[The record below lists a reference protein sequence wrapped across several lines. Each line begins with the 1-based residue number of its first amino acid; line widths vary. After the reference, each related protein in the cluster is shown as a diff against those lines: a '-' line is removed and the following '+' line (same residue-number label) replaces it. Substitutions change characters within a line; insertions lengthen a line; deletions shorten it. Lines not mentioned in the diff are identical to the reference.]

1 MNEWWQNRWFR
12 RHAMFVPFG
21 VFITT
26 GLLTYFVET
35 GPWGVRAFLK
45 SAASMVDLGTVV
57 YAMVAV
63 SVEWVIRMWFWA
75 LDQREKWREK
85 WRREA
90 QAEGRAEGHAE
101 GRAEGLAEGRADLL
115 NRMWAAAHAEGNQEL
130 AEQVERI
137 AREEGI
143 ALDELIPR

>member
-63 SVEWVIRMWFWA
+63 SVERVIRMWFWA

-90 QAEGRAEGHAE
+90 Q
-101 GRAEGLAEGRADLL
+101 AEGRADLL

-137 AREEGI
+137 AREEGV
-143 ALDELIPR
+143 ELGEPVPR

>member
-63 SVEWVIRMWFWA
+63 SVERVIRMWFWA

-90 QAEGRAEGHAE
+90 QAEGRA
-101 GRAEGLAEGRADLL
+101 DLL
-115 NRMWAAAHAEGNQEL
+115 NRMWAAAHAEGNLEL
-130 AEQVERI
+130 AAQVEHI
-137 AREEGI
+137 AREEGRSVI
-143 ALDELIPR
+143 HSSPSVRFLAANPYSKLNPA

>member
-35 GPWGVRAFLK
+35 GPWGVRPFLK

-63 SVEWVIRMWFWA
+63 SVERVIRMWFWA

-90 QAEGRAEGHAE
+90 Q
-101 GRAEGLAEGRADLL
+101 AEGRADLL

-137 AREEGI
+137 AREEGV
-143 ALDELIPR
+143 ELGEPVPR

>member
-1 MNEWWQNRWFR
+1 MGEWWQNRWLR
-12 RHAMFVPFG
+12 RHVMFIPFG

-26 GLLTYFVET
+26 GLLTYFTEQ
-35 GPWGVRAFLK
+35 GPLGVRPFLK

-63 SVEWVIRMWFWA
+63 LTERVIRMWFWA

-85 WRREA
+85 WRKEA
-90 QAEGRAEGHAE
+90 Q
-101 GRAEGLAEGRADLL
+101 AEGRADLL
-115 NRMWAAAHAEGNQEL
+115 NRMWTAAHREGNQEL

-137 AREEGI
+137 AREEGVT
-143 ALDELIPR
+143 LDTLTPR

>member
-35 GPWGVRAFLK
+35 GPWGVRPFLK

-63 SVEWVIRMWFWA
+63 FVERVIRMWFWA

-90 QAEGRAEGHAE
+90 QAEGRAEGQ
-101 GRAEGLAEGRADLL
+101 ADLL
-115 NRMWAAAHAEGNQEL
+115 NRMWAAAQAEGNQEL
-130 AEQVERI
+130 AAQVERI

-143 ALDELIPR
+143 TLNELTPR

>member
-63 SVEWVIRMWFWA
+63 FVERVIRMWFWA
-75 LDQREKWREK
+75 LDERRKWREK

-90 QAEGRAEGHAE
+90 QAEGRA
-101 GRAEGLAEGRADLL
+101 DIL
-115 NRMWAAAHAEGNQEL
+115 NQMWATAHAEGNQEL
-130 AEQVERI
+130 AAQVERI
-137 AREEGI
+137 AEEKGI
-143 ALDELIPR
+143 TLDQLTPR

>member
-12 RHAMFVPFG
+12 RHILFVPFG
-21 VFITT
+21 VFLTT
-26 GLLTYFVET
+26 GLLAYFIEP
-35 GPWGVRAFLK
+35 GPWSIRTSLK
-45 SAASMVDLGTVV
+45 SAASLIDLGTIV

-63 SVEWVIRMWFWA
+63 FVERVIRMWFWA

-90 QAEGRAEGHAE
+90 QAEGRVEI
-101 GRAEGLAEGRADLL
+101 L
-115 NRMWAAAHAEGNQEL
+115 NRMRATALAEGNQEM
-130 AEQVERI
+130 EKQVERI

-143 ALDELIPR
+143 ELGESVSH

>member
-63 SVEWVIRMWFWA
+63 SVERVISMWFWA

-90 QAEGRAEGHAE
+90 QAEGR
-101 GRAEGLAEGRADLL
+101 AEGRADLL

-137 AREEGI
+137 AREEGV
-143 ALDELIPR
+143 ELGEPVPR

>member
-1 MNEWWQNRWFR
+1 MGEWWQNRWLR
-12 RHAMFVPFG
+12 RHVMFIPFG

-26 GLLTYFVET
+26 GLLTYFTEL
-35 GPWGVRAFLK
+35 GPLGVRAFLK

-57 YAMVAV
+57 YAMAAV
-63 SVEWVIRMWFWA
+63 LTERVIRMWFWA

-90 QAEGRAEGHAE
+90 QAEGR
-101 GRAEGLAEGRADLL
+101 AEGRADLL

-137 AREEGI
+137 AREEGV
-143 ALDELIPR
+143 ELGEPVPR